1 MFCDATPGDI
11 LTYDWFF
18 THCAWGPFM
27 NAADKPSEANVR
39 VDRTA
44 GWIHNEIL
52 WFPCFFTKDIRKDE
66 WLVWPY
72 DPKALTTL

>member
-1 MFCDATPGDI
+1 MFCDAAPGDI
-11 LTYDWFF
+11 LTFDWFF

-66 WLVWPY
+66 WLVWTY